1 MNKAGMSVE
10 EFYKKEFLDETG
22 SGREAT
28 KKTMK
33 KRKRVKGGQEKK
45 LKTETGMDLNYYY
58 LFYLFNYSIET
69 ALDTY

>member
-1 MNKAGMSVE
+1 ME

-28 KKTMK
+28 KKTIQ
-33 KRKRVKGGQEKK
+33 KRKREKGGQEEK
-45 LKTETGMDLNYYY
+45 LGTETGMDQDLNYYY